1 VMEFSSE
8 TAIMADMLLFVD
20 RRAILPLIA
29 LENPVPTRHEQHST
43 LTLTILFEPHSIDP
57 EKTTQKPKIYK
68 KKYELS
74 DIKHP
79 SLEGFPNN
87 ACLLFAHAQTLT
99 AADLLS
105 PCACWYARN
114 HWPY

>member
-1 VMEFSSE
+1 MKWWGRWG
-8 TAIMADMLLFVD
+8 IHQ
-20 RRAILPLIA
+20 LIC
-29 LENPVPTRHEQHST
+29 PRSFI
-43 LTLTILFEPHSIDP
+43 TIY
-57 EKTTQKPKIYK
+57 IYYK
-68 KKYELS
+68 KKNIYIYKKYELS
-74 DIKHP
+74 DNKHS

-114 HWPY
+114 H